1 MKFTMLKKIGTEKYT
16 RTSKQYICIEQR
28 ISSMRKETVALMEKV
43 SAKAMAAQTVHQF
56 RRVYPRRPRFVST

>member
-1 MKFTMLKKIGTEKYT
+1 MRFTMLKKIGTEKY
-16 RTSKQYICIEQR
+16 RKSKHCVCKEQR

-43 SAKAMAAQTVHQF
+43 RAKAMAAQTVHQF